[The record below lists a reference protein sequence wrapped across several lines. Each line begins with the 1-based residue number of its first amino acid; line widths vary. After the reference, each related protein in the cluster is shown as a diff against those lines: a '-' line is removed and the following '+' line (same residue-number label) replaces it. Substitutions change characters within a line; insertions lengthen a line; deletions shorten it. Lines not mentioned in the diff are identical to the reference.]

1 MSDFFTEIVNLLA
14 TAQISSP
21 RLEAREIFAYVLH
34 KNVSEIYSGCAV
46 NDKEKQKIEEVV
58 QKRINHCPLDKIIGK
73 KSFYKYDFFT
83 NEYVLSPRPD
93 TEILVEKALDLLPND
108 SQANIL
114 DLGTGSG
121 CIIESILS
129 ERLKAR
135 GWAVDISSQALNVA
149 KKNALNLHVMERLNF
164 IQASWFEQNFLKNFS
179 EAFQL
184 IVSNPPYIPQNDI
197 SSLQAEVKNCDPLLA
212 LDGGESGYESYKKI
226 AEWMPMLLKD
236 NAYVLLEAGIGQAL
250 SIAKIF
256 EQNGL
261 HLIEIVPDLSG
272 IDRCVILQK

>member
-1 MSDFFTEIVNLLA
+1 MVDFFREIIEQLSSLKVE
-14 TAQISSP
+14 SP

-34 KNVSEIYSGCAV
+34 KDISEIYSGCAV
-46 NDKEKQKIEEVV
+46 NDEEKQKIEEVV
-58 QKRINHCPLDKIIGK
+58 QKRKNHWPLDKIIGK
-73 KSFYKYDFFT
+73 KGFYKYDFFT
-83 NEYVLSPRPD
+83 NEFVLSPRPD
-93 TEILVEKALDLLPND
+93 TEILVEKALELFPND

-135 GWAVDISSQALNVA
+135 GWAVDVSFQALEVA

-164 IQASWFEQNFLKNFS
+164 IQANWFEQNFLNNFT
-179 EAFQL
+179 ETFQL

-197 SSLQAEVKNCDPLLA
+197 SSLQAEVKNYDPLLA

-226 AEWMPMLLKD
+226 AEWMPMLLDD
-236 NAYVLLEAGIGQAL
+236 NAYVLLEAGIGQAAT
-250 SIAKIF
+250 IAKIF